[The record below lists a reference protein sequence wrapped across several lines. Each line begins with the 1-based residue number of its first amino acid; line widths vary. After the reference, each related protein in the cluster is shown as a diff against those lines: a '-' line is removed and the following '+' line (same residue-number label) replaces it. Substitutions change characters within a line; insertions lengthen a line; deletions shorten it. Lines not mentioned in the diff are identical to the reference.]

1 MSFFGLPRG
10 RNKAL
15 STIRIQLLNGSVTN
29 NANLYVDSAAPSVVT
44 YYPGT
49 FLQLFA
55 SSAQTVNYVEI
66 FDSFGY
72 TARLALGAAAS
83 EVDLLLDLPGGN
95 GYIPVLIAAGQR
107 ITITPIVAPTYD
119 SGVAASDQPEFTVNF
134 YD

>member
-1 MSFFGLPRG
+1 MSFLGLPRG

-15 STIRIQLLNGSVTN
+15 STIRVQLLNGGITN
-29 NANLYVDSAAPSVVT
+29 NANLYVNSAAPTVVT

-55 SSAQTVNYVEI
+55 STAQTVNNLEI

-72 TARLALGAAAS
+72 TARLATGAAAA

-95 GYIPVLIAAGQR
+95 GYIPVLIAAGSR
-107 ITITPIVAPTYD
+107 VTVMPIVAPTFD
-119 SGVAASDQPEFTVNF
+119 AGVAATDQPEFTVNW